1 MPFSGTTLQG
11 LWTSLDIIGQMALLV
26 LAGFIMVRRHWI
38 KDQTLSDLTRFLI
51 DAVIPCAFILALTR
65 SFTMELLRQGMVL
78 ALISAGWILLSWSFG
93 KGLFRF
99 FPGKSPAKDN
109 SVTAMMMISNSLY
122 LPLPVI
128 LAVTPEYLHDQAVVY
143 ISIVS
148 LPSILFMWTWGVKLL
163 SGPVNLT
170 PSEKLKKVFNPP
182 IVSFFIG
189 ILASLIP
196 GVRESARAESG
207 GIAPLVTLFST
218 MDYLSRMLSPMAMII
233 LGGMI
238 ASAAGSRRIPL
249 RYLLPLAAVRLVL
262 VPAVVFLLLRSGI
275 TGLPP
280 LAATVLVLVAAAP
293 PATNHALIAR
303 RYHGEW
309 ELVSSL
315 QLVIHLIALFTLPL
329 WLSAGL
335 GFQ

>member
-1 MPFSGTTLQG
+1 
-11 LWTSLDIIGQMALLV
+11 MALLV
-26 LAGFIMVRRHWI
+26 LAGFLMVRRKWI

-65 SFTMELLRQGMVL
+65 SFTVELLRQGMVL
-78 ALISAGWILLSWSFG
+78 ALVSTGWILLSWSFG
-93 KGLFRF
+93 RGLFRF
-99 FPGKSPAKDN
+99 FSGESPAKDR

-128 LAVTPEYLHDQAVVY
+128 LAVTPENLHDRAVVY

-163 SGPVNLT
+163 SGPKSLT

-189 ILASLIP
+189 ILISLIP

-207 GIAPLVTLFST
+207 GIGPLATIFSA

-238 ASAAGSRRIPL
+238 ASAAGSRRVPL
-249 RYLLPLAAVRLVL
+249 RYLLPLAEVRLRL
-262 VPAVVFLLLRSGI
+262 VPAAVFLLLRSGS

-280 LAATVLVLVAAAP
+280 LSATALILVAAAP